1 VREPSARSTA
11 LRVFLEWES
20 SKESADAILN
30 RCLPRRQGPNRER
43 ALVHELVW
51 GVFRWRG
58 RLDWQL
64 RFLVDRPLEDLER
77 AVLWVLR
84 LGLYQLEHLD
94 RVPRHAAVHTSV
106 ELVKRFSPGGA
117 GFVNAVLRRAPERL
131 ASIVEPD
138 AADDPIGHLEART
151 SHPAWLLTR
160 WLERYGFRKT
170 LQLAAANNEK
180 PALTLRV
187 VSERVEREDL
197 IAELATSGVTAHAGC
212 FLPDYVRL
220 PGGWHP
226 CLAEFLKAG
235 LCVVHDE
242 ASGLVSHL
250 ARPSRGASILDV
262 CAAPGGKAIHFAA
275 LCGQAQVVAADRS
288 LGRLKLL
295 RRAASRVSTDP
306 IYLLACDGTHPAT
319 RGGFSR
325 VLVDAPCTN
334 TGVLGKRPDARWRR
348 SPEDL
353 PRLTKLQ
360 GELLDAARQQVGPSG
375 LLVYSTCSL
384 EPEEN
389 EDVIRAFLERHR
401 GDALA
406 EATEV
411 LPDEVVK
418 GPFLQTDPTQ
428 LPLDGMFAAAI
439 RPGGGLFRSIS

>member
-1 VREPSARSTA
+1 LRQPSARSIA

-20 SKESADAILN
+20 SKESADAILK
-30 RCLPRRQGPNRER
+30 RCLPSGEGPNRER

-64 RFLVDRPLEDLER
+64 GFLLDRPLGDLER
-77 AVLWVLR
+77 SVLWILR

-94 RVPRHAAVHTSV
+94 RVPPHAAVDTSV
-106 ELVKRFSPGGA
+106 ELVKRFSKGAA
-117 GFVNAVLRRAPERL
+117 GFVNAVLRRAPDKL

-138 AADDPIGHLEART
+138 AAEDPIGHLVART

-170 LQLAAANNEK
+170 LELAAANNEK
-180 PALTLRV
+180 PSLTLRV
-187 VSERVEREDL
+187 VSERVDREDL
-197 IAELATSGVTAHAGC
+197 IAELAASGVTAHAGC
-212 FLPDYVRL
+212 LLPDYVHV

-226 CLAEFLKAG
+226 RLAEFLKTG

-250 ARPSRGASILDV
+250 ARPSRGATILDV
-262 CAAPGGKAIHFAA
+262 CAAPGGKAIHLAS
-275 LCGQAQVVAADRS
+275 LCGQARVVAADRS
-288 LGRLKLL
+288 LGRLRLL
-295 RRAASRVSTDP
+295 RTAASRVSAIP
-306 IYLLACDGTHPAT
+306 IHPLVCDGRRPAT
-319 RGGFSR
+319 LGGFSR

-348 SPEDL
+348 TPEDL
-353 PRLTKLQ
+353 PRLAKLQ
-360 GELLDAARQQVGPSG
+360 GELLDAARGQVRSAG

-389 EDVIRAFLERHR
+389 EDVIRAFLDRHR
-401 GDALA
+401 TDALA
-406 EATEV
+406 EAAEV
-411 LPDEVVK
+411 LPDGVVS
-418 GPFLQTDPTQ
+418 GPFLRTDPTQ
-428 LPLDGMFAAAI
+428 LPLDGIFGAAI
-439 RPGGGLFRSIS
+439 RPGGGLLRVVA